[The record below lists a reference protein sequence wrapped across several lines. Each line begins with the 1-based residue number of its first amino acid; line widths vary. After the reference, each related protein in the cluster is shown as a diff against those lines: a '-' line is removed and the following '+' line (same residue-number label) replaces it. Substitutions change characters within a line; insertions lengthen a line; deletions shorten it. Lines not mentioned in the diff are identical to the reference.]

1 MVGEFYFY
9 VKYIRGEDNSV
20 ADSLSRIFN
29 IAEVD
34 TDGEMIMDNR
44 TLQEAQKRDPERK
57 ALFKAVS
64 KNYTRKPTAVSHD
77 MWSFKRKCS
86 TSLRAPFEVNEC
98 VFVPKGLRKRV
109 LTATHYG
116 HQGIENMLTKLSTDY
131 FWPKMKNDVRDFV
144 RNCRICSLVKPKF
157 INAELK
163 PYLLDA
169 PMQLVVTDIGP
180 LPTDKGSISDLAIFS
195 A

>member
-1 MVGEFYFY
+1 MVGEFNFD

-34 TDGEMIMDNR
+34 TDSEMIMDNR
-44 TLQEAQKRDPERK
+44 TLLEAQKRDLESK
-57 ALFKAVS
+57 ALFKAMS

-86 TSLRAPFEVNEC
+86 ISESLLKSNER

-116 HQGIENMLTKLSTDY
+116 HQGIENMLTKLSNDY

-169 PMQLVVTDIGP
+169 PMQLVVTDYIG
-180 LPTDKGSISDLAIFS
+180 LCLVIKVTDTYW
-195 A
+195 